1 MHRVGTALTQSLGD
15 HPPDRDQL
23 VALERHRQ
31 AVLGGHAFFQEQ
43 AHRRGALQGNEGLAE
58 QFAPTDPLLPGQRR
72 AGRHHGDE
80 AVAVEQG
87 ELEVFQGLR
96 LEGDAQLDASVADH
110 LQHLLV
116 DHVVHRH
123 VDPRV
128 AFAKGLQD
136 QRQQVAGEGGHG
148 GDGDLAQ
155 LQGEVLAQQFL
166 GIVPV
171 GQQAQRQRQQGLA
184 LGGEA
189 DAAGGTFQQ
198 RTAEAFLQALDRQA
212 QGRLGEVQAFAG
224 LGEAEA
230 LRHGEE
236 GAQLLD
242 GHLFVFSSMDWKNK
256 LNKSVRSGEALCDPA
271 VRLPHAQSQEPEE
284 AQQHERTRQASRQ
297 LRRGPRRPD
306 RRHDRPRRG
315 FGLCGIPENLIAEIR
330 RRGVRDLTVVSNNC
344 GVDGFGLGVLLE
356 DRQIRK
362 MIASYVGENALFE
375 QQLLSG
381 ELEVELTP
389 QGSLAEIRAGA
400 GIPAFFTATATAPRS
415 PRARRRASSMAAT
428 TSSSRPSPA
437 TSPSSRAGRPT
448 ISATSSIA
456 TPRRT
461 SIRWSP
467 PPGASRWSRWRR
479 SSSPANWT
487 RRRSTPRH
495 LRRPDHPGSLRET
508 HRNARCA

>member
-1 MHRVGTALTQSLGD
+1 MDWSCGSASERQSVPCSSTSLRAWAAVDSLCSLSHPSLHLRRVERQAARAEFLHLLDAQGGHGADTESLGD

-31 AVLGGHAFFQEQ
+31 ATVLGGHAFFQEQ
-43 AHRRGALQGNEGLAE
+43 AHRRGTLQGDEGLAE
-58 QFAPTDPLLPGQRR
+58 QVAPTDPLLPGQRR

-80 AVAVEQG
+80 AVAVERG

-96 LEGDAQLDASVADH
+96 LEGDAQLDAPVADH

-242 GHLFVFSSMDWKNK
+242 GHLFVFLIN
-256 LNKSVRSGEALCDPA
+256 
-271 VRLPHAQSQEPEE
+271 
-284 AQQHERTRQASRQ
+284 
-297 LRRGPRRPD
+297 
-306 RRHDRPRRG
+306 
-315 FGLCGIPENLIAEIR
+315 GLEKQ
-330 RRGVRDLTVVSNNC
+330 T
-344 GVDGFGLGVLLE
+344 
-356 DRQIRK
+356 
-362 MIASYVGENALFE
+362 
-375 QQLLSG
+375 
-381 ELEVELTP
+381 
-389 QGSLAEIRAGA
+389 
-400 GIPAFFTATATAPRS
+400 
-415 PRARRRASSMAAT
+415 
-428 TSSSRPSPA
+428 
-437 TSPSSRAGRPT
+437 
-448 ISATSSIA
+448 
-456 TPRRT
+456 
-461 SIRWSP
+461 
-467 PPGASRWSRWRR
+467 
-479 SSSPANWT
+479 
-487 RRRSTPRH
+487 
-495 LRRPDHPGSLRET
+495 
-508 HRNARCA
+508 

>member
-1 MHRVGTALTQSLGD
+1 M
-15 HPPDRDQL
+15 
-23 VALERHRQ
+23 
-31 AVLGGHAFFQEQ
+31 
-43 AHRRGALQGNEGLAE
+43 
-58 QFAPTDPLLPGQRR
+58 
-72 AGRHHGDE
+72 
-80 AVAVEQG
+80 
-87 ELEVFQGLR
+87 
-96 LEGDAQLDASVADH
+96 
-110 LQHLLV
+110 
-116 DHVVHRH
+116 HRH

-242 GHLFVFSSMDWKNK
+242 GHLFVFSSMDWKTNLTNQSAAEK
-256 LNKSVRSGEALCDPA
+256 LCATRQSDCRTHNHKSRKRHSSMSGLDKRVGSYEEALEGLTDGMTVLA
-271 VRLPHAQSQEPEE
+271 G
-284 AQQHERTRQASRQ
+284 ASASAGFRE
-297 LRRGPRRPD
+297 PD
-306 RRHDRPRRG
+306 RGNPPAR
-315 FGLCGIPENLIAEIR
+315 
-330 RRGVRDLTVVSNNC
+330 VRDLTVVSNNC

-381 ELEVELTP
+381 ELEVELTRKARWP
-389 QGSLAEIRAGA
+389 RRSA
-400 GIPAFFTATATAPRS
+400 PAAPASRPSSPPPATAPRS

-508 HRNARCA
+508 HRETHAAPDGGHYNDKRFPQMALTREQMAQRVARE